1 MSRLRHGAVF
11 LAVYAKEFVVANAQV
26 VREVVTPGS
35 AVRPAVLR
43 VPLRSRTDAEVAT
56 FVALVGL
63 TPGTTVLDVQRT
75 GGAAGG
81 ADGGAAGGAV
91 GPAQRAELVVHA
103 MDAPDL
109 DAQRRALQRLEDLLL
124 AAWRGAA

>member
-1 MSRLRHGAVF
+1 VSRLRHGAVF

-35 AVRPAVLR
+35 GVRPAVLR

-63 TPGTTVLDVQRT
+63 TPGTAVLEVQRS
-75 GGAAGG
+75 GAAAGG
-81 ADGGAAGGAV
+81 G
-91 GPAQRAELVVHA
+91 QRVELVVHA

>member
-1 MSRLRHGAVF
+1 MRRLRHAAVF

-26 VREVVTPGS
+26 VAEVLTPGS
-35 AVRPAVLR
+35 GVRPALLR

-63 TPGTTVLDVQRT
+63 TPGTAVLEVLRT
-75 GGAAGG
+75 GG
-81 ADGGAAGGAV
+81 ADGGGAAGV
-91 GPAQRAELVVHA
+91 ELLVHA

-109 DAQRRALQRLEDLLL
+109 DAQRRDLQRLEGLLL

>member
-35 AVRPAVLR
+35 GVRPAVLR

-63 TPGTTVLDVQRT
+63 TPGTTVLEVERT
-75 GGAAGG
+75 GGAGGGAGG
-81 ADGGAAGGAV
+81 
-91 GPAQRAELVVHA
+91 PSQRAELVVHA

-109 DAQRRALQRLEDLLL
+109 DAQRRDLQRLEGLLL
-124 AAWRGAA
+124 AAWRGGA

>member
-35 AVRPAVLR
+35 GVRPAVLR

-63 TPGTTVLDVQRT
+63 TPGTAVLEVQRS
-75 GGAAGG
+75 GAAAGG
-81 ADGGAAGGAV
+81 A
-91 GPAQRAELVVHA
+91 QRVELVVHA

-109 DAQRRALQRLEDLLL
+109 EAQRRALQRLEDLLL

>member
-35 AVRPAVLR
+35 GVRPAVLR

-63 TPGTTVLDVQRT
+63 TPGTAVLEVERT
-75 GGAAGG
+75 GT
-81 ADGGAAGGAV
+81 ADDGSR
-91 GPAQRAELVVHA
+91 RAELVVHA

-109 DAQRRALQRLEDLLL
+109 DAQRRDLQRLEGLLL
-124 AAWRGAA
+124 AAWRGAP

>member
-1 MSRLRHGAVF
+1 VSRLRHGAVF

-35 AVRPAVLR
+35 GVRPAVLR

-63 TPGTTVLDVQRT
+63 TPGTTVLEVERT
-75 GGAAGG
+75 GGAGGG
-81 ADGGAAGGAV
+81 AG

-109 DAQRRALQRLEDLLL
+109 DAQRRDLQRLEGLLL